1 MKSVKNSFLSTF
13 IENFEKEI
21 DLKEKIHASEH
32 NQLAKIA
39 ESLQYNLLEFL
50 IEIKP
55 AKVVGGNHPVAYF
68 NFKEKF
74 SEGTMIELLCE
85 YFKSSSIAYRK
96 HKFNGSYPI
105 FSIKNNTIPDLVEGI
120 GYSMIS
126 LVSRRS
132 DHRIGLKLESLR
144 ENQII
149 RTLDC
154 KFENLTLVV
163 WNGKSMTRSTFTSDP
178 VNLEEKVPTEDGY
191 FNLEL
196 ISDSIKSPLKIKGD
210 FSLSINKVLI
220 LERITE
226 IARG

>member
-1 MKSVKNSFLSTF
+1 MKSAKDSLLSTF

-21 DLKEKIHASEH
+21 DLKGKIHVSEQ
-32 NQLAKIA
+32 NQLAKIS
-39 ESLQYNLLEFL
+39 ESFQNYLLQ
-50 IEIKP
+50 ISMDIKP
-55 AKVVGGNHPVAYF
+55 TKVVGGNHPVVYF
-68 NFKEKF
+68 DFKKKV
-74 SEGTMIELLCE
+74 SDDAMIECVCD

-96 HKFNGSYPI
+96 HKFVGSYPI
-105 FSIKNNTIPDLVEGI
+105 FSIKNNTVPGLVEGR

-126 LVSRRS
+126 FVSRGS
-132 DHRIGLKLESLR
+132 DLKIGVKLESLR

-149 RTLDC
+149 RTLDG

-163 WNGKSMTRSTFTSDP
+163 WNGRSMTKSTFTSAQI
-178 VNLEEKVPTEDGY
+178 NLEEEVPTDEGY

-196 ISDSIKSPLKIKGD
+196 ISDSIKSPLRIKGD
-210 FSLSINKVLI
+210 FSLSLNEGLI